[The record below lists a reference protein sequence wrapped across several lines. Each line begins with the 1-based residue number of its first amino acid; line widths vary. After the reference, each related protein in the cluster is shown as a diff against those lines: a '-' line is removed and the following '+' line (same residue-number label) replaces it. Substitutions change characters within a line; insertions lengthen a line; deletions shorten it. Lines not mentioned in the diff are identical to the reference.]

1 MSILIGNL
9 VKVQA
14 VFKDEH
20 GNVQD
25 PATVT
30 VYIKDPS
37 STITDYVYG
46 TDAALK
52 RASQGKYYIDIDT
65 TATPGEW
72 QCVWQSTGT
81 YQAAGQTK
89 FIVEAT
95 YFTPSP

>member
-9 VKVQA
+9 VKVQV

-30 VYIKDPS
+30 AYVKNPS
-37 STITDYVYG
+37 SSITDYVYG
-46 TDAALK
+46 TDPELK
-52 RASQGKYYIDIDT
+52 RSSQGKYYIEIDT
-65 TATPGEW
+65 TAAPGEW
-72 QCVWQSTGT
+72 QIVWQSTGT

-89 FIVEAT
+89 FTVEAT
-95 YFTPSP
+95 YFTPTP